1 MKDQLLFVYNAN
13 SDLFSALTDFAH
25 KILSPA
31 TYDCQLCALT
41 YGNFTIKQEWK
52 SFIEKLPVDT
62 DFLHKDEFEKQY
74 KLKPALPCAFLL
86 KEGTASEIIT
96 RHEIQGC
103 PSLEAL
109 KSLVTEKLKDHVQ
122 HHHSNIQ

>member
-31 TYDCQLCALT
+31 TYDCHLCALT
-41 YGNFTIKQEWK
+41 YGNFTIKQDWK
-52 SFIEKLPVDT
+52 SFIEKLPVET
-62 DFLHKDEFEKQY
+62 VFLHKDEFEKQY
-74 KLKPALPCAFLL
+74 KFNPALPCAFLL
-86 KEGTASEIIT
+86 KEGAASEIIT
-96 RHEIQGC
+96 RPEIQSC

-109 KSLVTEKLKDHVQ
+109 KSLVTAKLKDHVQ